1 MIESLFVSVESVDQD
16 NSLKI
21 HSHTPAIVILVIF
34 AVCTIIVF
42 LHLYSFLEF

>member
-1 MIESLFVSVESVDQD
+1 MIESLFVSVESVDHVQD

-21 HSHTPAIVILVIF
+21 NSHTPAIVILVRF

-42 LHLYSFLEF
+42 LHLY